1 MIRAALLVALASST
15 ALAQPNA
22 DKLLKDV
29 EANYKKPQH
38 LMATFDQT
46 VTNAITGKPAP
57 SNGTFRVEKPDKL
70 RFDYLQPKKADPKP
84 KTTMIF
90 DGKQL
95 WVIDYPNLKVIQRS
109 AEGDKLPSLVTFFLG
124 AGTLSR
130 DFTVKLTSDA
140 AFVPAGAEALELTP
154 KTASAAYAKIV
165 LVLDAKHMVTQTTI
179 VDSSGN
185 TQTMKFTSVTLD
197 KPAPKGTFALDPK
210 ATAGFQKITP

>member
-1 MIRAALLVALASST
+1 MIRAALLVALASSA
-15 ALAQPNA
+15 ALADPKA

-38 LMATFDQT
+38 LTATFDQT

-70 RFDYLQPKKADPKP
+70 RFDYLQPKRADPKP

-90 DGKQL
+90 DGKTL

-109 AEGDKLPSLVTFFLG
+109 SEGDKLPSLVTFFLG

-130 DFTVKLTSDA
+130 DFT
-140 AFVPAGAEALELTP
+140 PAIAGSALELTP
-154 KTASAAYAKIV
+154 KQPSAAYAKIV
-165 LVLDAKHMVTQTTI
+165 LELDAKHMVTQTTI